1 MIINCKSLM
10 CLHDNVFNIYLK
22 YVQQFEINLMSMEY
36 SKVFLTNAFIVFQ
49 FFEWLKNAF
58 KKWHN
63 HEQSLSTPLH
73 SSSVT
78 FFFVMNIFNHYKNH
92 GFINFPLWSTTNHS
106 STHHQVTSKP
116 ITFIVT
122 LSDRCGSY

>member
-49 FFEWLKNAF
+49 FFEWLKMHLKNDI
-58 KKWHN
+58 
-63 HEQSLSTPLH
+63 T
-73 SSSVT
+73 
-78 FFFVMNIFNHYKNH
+78 MNNHYQH
-92 GFINFPLWSTTNHS
+92 LYIVVVWHFFLLWIFL
-106 STHHQVTSKP
+106 
-116 ITFIVT
+116 ITIKIMD
-122 LSDRCGSY
+122 L